1 MSHLFHLK
9 NFKTSNFQIFL
20 VLTLFNTNIVTFAG
34 PPFQTDDPEPVEYK
48 HWEYYISSINSLQ
61 HNSFSGT
68 LPHFEVN
75 YGLIRN
81 VQVHLLL
88 PLNYT
93 LMQHQNM
100 HYGYGYTELGMKY
113 RFIQETD
120 HSPQVGVFPILEI
133 PTVPANEFNN
143 GRVQLYLPIW
153 VQKSWDKLTTYGG
166 GGFWINP
173 GTGNTNWY
181 FAGWEAQYDFLKA
194 FTLGCELYYHSSM
207 TVDSKSSMGFN
218 LGGLVNSSEKAHF
231 IFSVGHTFIN
241 ESSINAYA
249 GLLITI

>member
-1 MSHLFHLK
+1 MSHLFHL
-9 NFKTSNFQIFL
+9 QIFL
-20 VLTLFNTNIVTFAG
+20 ILTLFNANIVIFAG

-48 HWEYYISSINSLQ
+48 HWEYYISSIHSLQ
-61 HNSFSGT
+61 HNSISGT

-75 YGLIRN
+75 YGLVRN

-93 LMQHQNM
+93 LMHHQNM
-100 HYGYGYTELGMKY
+100 HYGYGYTELGIKY

-143 GRVQLYLPIW
+143 GKVQLYLPIW
-153 VQKSWDKLTTYGG
+153 LQKSWDKLTTYGG

-173 GTGNTNWY
+173 GAGNKNWY

-194 FTLGCELYYHSSM
+194 LTLGGELYYHSAM

-218 LGGLVNSSEKAHF
+218 LGGIVNFSEKAHF
-231 IFSVGHTFIN
+231 IFSAGHTVIN
-241 ESSINAYA
+241 ESSLNAYA
-249 GLLITI
+249 GLLFTI